1 MNDYQKIK
9 TDLKAHIVH
18 TEPVWKRM
26 IKCLRKMMAPQY
38 RTPQTMLSVIVPVY
52 NTGPYLEECLK
63 SIVNNGNLPVTE
75 IICVNDGSTDGSSSP
90 SSASA
95 AEDCLPPE
103 IPVLNTQTASM
114 FTLSTATT

>member
-26 IKCLRKMMAPQY
+26 IKWLRKMMAPQY

-75 IICVNDGSTDGSSSP
+75 IICVNDGSTDGNSFSVWVKVVTEVP
-90 SSASA
+90 SL
-95 AEDCLPPE
+95 DGW
-103 IPVLNTQTASM
+103 
-114 FTLSTATT
+114 